1 MVEKVKT
8 VRGVEIPTIGLG
20 TWRLNGFSGQEAVA
34 RALELGY
41 RHIDTAEMYNNEREI
56 GQAIAESLLAREEL
70 FLVSKV
76 WRTNLQREEVLTA
89 CEESLERLGVDSLDL
104 YLIHWP
110 SSAVPIEETIAA
122 MDELV
127 SSGKTHHIG
136 VSNFSVDQMS
146 AAQRASKHG
155 ILTNQVEYHPY
166 QDRSPLR
173 AACVAQDILLTAYSP
188 VAKGRVARDSTLRE
202 IGQRYGKTAAQ
213 VALRWLIEQEN
224 VVAIPKSES
233 EAHLRENLDLFDFEL
248 SQEDRSAIDR
258 LS

>member
-8 VRGVEIPTIGLG
+8 IRGVEVPTIGLG
-20 TWRLNGFSGQEAVA
+20 TWRLNGSNGREAVV

-56 GQAIAESLLAREEL
+56 GEAIAASAIPREEL

-76 WRTNLQREEVLTA
+76 WRTNLGRQEVLSA
-89 CEESLERLGVDSLDL
+89 CDDSLARLGVDSLDL

-127 SSGKTHHIG
+127 STGKTRYIG
-136 VSNFSVDQMS
+136 VSNFSVDLMD
-146 AAQRASKHG
+146 AARRASEHG

-166 QDRSPLR
+166 KDRSTLR
-173 AACVAQDILLTAYSP
+173 AACVEQDILLTAYSP
-188 VAKGRVARDSTLRE
+188 VAKGRVSRDKSLRE
-202 IGQRYGKTAAQ
+202 IGQKYGKTAAQ

-233 EAHLRENLDLFDFEL
+233 DAHLRENLDVFDFEL
-248 SQEDRSAIDR
+248 STEDRSAIDQ